1 MSVDGLSNP
10 VRVCLSAG
18 QTHDLRRAERLVA
31 GLEAEAVIGDKGY
44 DSAAFVATI
53 ERQGAKAVIPS
64 LSNRK
69 VQREY
74 DRHLYKER
82 NLVERFINR
91 IKRFRRVATRY
102 DKTARNYLAF
112 VHVACI
118 LDLLR

>member
-1 MSVDGLSNP
+1 MAVDGLGNP
-10 VRVCLSAG
+10 VRVGLSAG
-18 QTHDLRRAERLVA
+18 QTHDLKRAAWLVD
-31 GLEAEAVIGDKGY
+31 GLQAQWVIADKGY
-44 DSAAFVATI
+44 DSGAFVAVI
-53 ERQGAKAVIPS
+53 QRQGAQAVIPP

-69 VQREY
+69 TQREY

-102 DKTARNYLAF
+102 DKTARHYLAF

>member
-1 MSVDGLSNP
+1 LGNP

-18 QTHDLRRAERLVA
+18 QRHDLTRAERLID
-31 GLEAEAVIGDKGY
+31 GLQAEHVIADKGY
-44 DSAAFVATI
+44 DSGAFVATI
-53 ERQGAKAVIPS
+53 ERQGGQAVIPP

-69 VQREY
+69 TQREY
-74 DRHLYKER
+74 DRHLYKEG

-91 IKRFRRVATRY
+91 IKRFRRVASRY